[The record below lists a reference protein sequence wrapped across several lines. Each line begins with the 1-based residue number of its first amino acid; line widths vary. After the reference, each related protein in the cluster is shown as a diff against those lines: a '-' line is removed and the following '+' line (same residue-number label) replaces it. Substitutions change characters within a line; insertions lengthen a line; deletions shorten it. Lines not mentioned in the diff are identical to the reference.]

1 MAVRKPIQAAHEG
14 FTCSTWSTCL
24 CRYLADDFAVRT
36 TRPTYHLFILPVAS
50 LIERLARREQNRHDA
65 SVLFLLWIFV
75 NFQVQLSSNYRSAIL
90 IHVGV
95 PFIEASN
102 SNPLSF
108 VSPSLGNS
116 PSNSA
121 TPFSKGWKITAWM
134 LRTDRWTDDRF
145 ISRSSDRFICDVH
158 SPWTRVISVATIEAT
173 MLPRYSN
180 RNELCVARRSSFIRY
195 IACEKQKARGVYV
208 IKTLG

>member
-1 MAVRKPIQAAHEG
+1 MNGCEKTNSGCAWRIHLFDVEHV
-14 FTCSTWSTCL
+14 CL

-121 TPFSKGWKITAWM
+121 MPFSKGWKITAWM

-145 ISRSSDRFICDVH
+145 ISRSSDRFICDVPLAVD
-158 SPWTRVISVATIEAT
+158 SRNFCSNYRGDYAATIFE
-173 MLPRYSN
+173 
-180 RNELCVARRSSFIRY
+180 
-195 IACEKQKARGVYV
+195 
-208 IKTLG
+208 